1 MSISLVVTV
10 KAYPAISQKHGEA
23 VCVAGIRT
31 DSEPR
36 WVRLWPVYFRDLPF
50 SQRFQKYQEIH
61 LDVQRSSDTR
71 PESVR
76 PLTDTLVTGK
86 TIGAANAWARR
97 RRLVEPLVVESMCE
111 VSERQQR
118 DKTSLGIF
126 RPGEVQDLI
135 IESDAAD
142 WDPKHRAVIAQPS
155 LFAPQKK
162 GLTKVP
168 YRFKFRYRCTTAGCG
183 GHEQSIVDWEIAQA
197 FLGWTQF
204 PVDERLKRIRD
215 RWLGDLCGPARDT
228 HFYVGNQH
236 QHPGSFLILGVF
248 WPPKPSES
256 KVAEVKQEQLQID
269 LA

>member
-1 MSISLVVTV
+1 MSGPGQMSISLVVTV

-31 DSEPR
+31 ESDPR

-86 TIGAANAWARR
+86 TIGAANAWERR
-97 RRLVEPLVVESMCE
+97 RRIVEPLVVESMCE

-142 WDPKHRAVIAQPS
+142 WDPKHRAV
-155 LFAPQKK
+155 
-162 GLTKVP
+162 
-168 YRFKFRYRCTTAGCG
+168 
-183 GHEQSIVDWEIAQA
+183 
-197 FLGWTQF
+197 
-204 PVDERLKRIRD
+204 
-215 RWLGDLCGPARDT
+215 
-228 HFYVGNQH
+228 
-236 QHPGSFLILGVF
+236 
-248 WPPKPSES
+248 
-256 KVAEVKQEQLQID
+256 
-269 LA
+269 